1 MATVRIRAFSFAHVV
16 LTVALLSAAPARAED
31 AEKARELYRQ
41 GSKHYDVGQFDKAIE
56 SWQQAYD
63 QKPDPSFLYNIAQ
76 AYRQKEDA
84 KQAIF
89 FYKSYLRNSPKATNK
104 AEVQQRIDALQKQ
117 LDAGAKS
124 PASPAGPLTPATPP
138 APTAPPSVIVSP
150 PTPVTPPPS
159 AGPVALTQP
168 PPPMFGDPPQAVLG
182 PGDLTAIA
190 APLPEK
196 RLDLTAALGFDT
208 WSSGLSGSADPS
220 LAFTLGA
227 GYTFGSSASTFRF
240 RLGGLFGYTFLT
252 ETNGRKNFLSFLVDP
267 GVEIRLTPRWFL
279 TGDLGLG
286 VLAIGGLEPT
296 SALLEKGATLMI
308 NGTTQS
314 LFLARFGAGVHFR
327 ITRELGVFVSP
338 AVANSAKRPHFYE
351 NISRVELLFGLAVRP

>member
-1 MATVRIRAFSFAHVV
+1 MATVRIRAFSFAFVV
-16 LTVALLSAAPARAED
+16 LTAALVSATPARAED

-41 GSKHYDVGQFDKAIE
+41 GSKYYDVGQFDKAIE

-76 AYRQKEDA
+76 AYRQKEDP

-104 AEVQQRIDALQKQ
+104 AEVQQRIDVLQKQ
-117 LDAGAKS
+117 LDASGKS
-124 PASPAGPLTPATPP
+124 PPPGAPTPLTPPVAT
-138 APTAPPSVIVSP
+138 TPPSVVVSP
-150 PTPVTPPPS
+150 PTPVTPPPP
-159 AGPVALTQP
+159 PVPGTLTQP
-168 PPPMFGDPPQAVLG
+168 PPPMFGDPPQAVLRAA
-182 PGDLTAIA
+182 DVTAVAGA
-190 APLPEK
+190 APEK
-196 RLDLTAALGFDT
+196 RLDLAAALGFDT

-240 RLGGLFGYTFLT
+240 RLGGLFGYTFLS
-252 ETNGRKNFLSFLVDP
+252 ETNGRKNFLSFLIDP
-267 GVEIRLTPRWFL
+267 GLEIRLTPRWYL

-296 SALLEKGATLMI
+296 SALLEKGAPLMI
-308 NGTTQS
+308 NGTQG
-314 LFLARFGAGVHFR
+314 LFLARLGAGVHFR
-327 ITRELGVFVSP
+327 ITRELSVFLSP
-338 AVANSAKRPHFYE
+338 ALANSAKKPHFYE